1 MQEINKQHNRIH
13 FFLLSLLMAL
23 LPGCVSTVKDIE
35 GNRYKT
41 VTIGAQEWM
50 AENLKTTIFSDGTE
64 IPLVDDNNTWAKL
77 TTPAY
82 SSYFND
88 QKGYKNTYGAL
99 YNWYAVS
106 SGKLCPVGWHVAS
119 EEDWN
124 VLIINQD
131 GLMKAGG
138 RLKEKGTAAWKIPN
152 TDATNETG
160 FTALPG
166 GYRSFEG
173 AFNYIGVSGYWWTST
188 AYNESSVVFWNLRF
202 RSGTIYKYRGE
213 KVCGFSVRCIKNI
226 EIN

>member
-1 MQEINKQHNRIH
+1 MQEINKQLKRIH
-13 FFLLSLLMAL
+13 YFLISLIVIL
-23 LPGCVSTVKDIE
+23 LPGCDSTMKDIE

-41 VTIGAQEWM
+41 VTIGTQVWM
-50 AENLKTTIFSDGTE
+50 AENLRTTRLNDGTE
-64 IPLVDDNNTWAKL
+64 IPQVDDNNTWTKL
-77 TTPAY
+77 TTPAC
-82 SSYFND
+82 SWYFND
-88 QKGYKNTYGAL
+88 QEEYKNTFGAL

-106 SGKLCPVGWHVAS
+106 SDKLCPSGWHVAT

-138 RLKEKGTAAWKIPN
+138 RLKAKGTVNWKIPN

-173 AFNYIGVSGYWWTST
+173 AFNYLGVSGYWWTST
-188 AYNESSVVFWNLRF
+188 PYNETSIVFWSLRF
-202 RSGTIYKYRGE
+202 RSGAIYKYRGE
-213 KVCGFSVRCIKNI
+213 KVCGFSVRCIKNNP
-226 EIN
+226 E